1 MSYIDRQI
9 ELRNRAWEEA
19 KSILDKAGSENRDL
33 TAEEEQSYAR
43 INEDLSKRAE
53 IISSLQADEAREAR
67 LLEATRGF
75 GDSLR
80 SEEKTLHIPNDAETI
95 RALANGDL
103 RSFTFEQR
111 DVVKTSTG
119 APVPT
124 SFYDQIVEH
133 MVVAGPMLETST
145 MLRTAGGEALQI
157 PRTNAYSTS
166 TLTAEGSAISE
177 SDPTFQA
184 FVTLNA
190 YKYGFLVQV
199 SREMLDDSGVDILG
213 FLAREAGTSIG
224 VAVNTAL
231 TTGTDTTQPN
241 GIATA
246 AGSGITGGT
255 GVAGA
260 FTADNLIDLSYSVN
274 SAYRRM
280 PGTGWQMAGPTIAAV
295 RKLKDTYGQYLFQ
308 PSLQAGQPDQL
319 LGYAIYENPDLA
331 AVGTAA
337 KSVLFGHLPSYYV
350 RMAGG
355 IRFDRSDDYAFANDL
370 VTFRA
375 TVRIDGDLPQNSS
388 IKYFIGGAS

>member
-19 KSILDKAGSENRDL
+19 KSLLDAAGAENRDL
-33 TAEEEQSYAR
+33 TAEEEQTYAR
-43 INEDLSKRAE
+43 INEDLAKRAE
-53 IISSLQADEAREAR
+53 TIASLQADEAREAR
-67 LLEATRGF
+67 VAEATRGVAPVAS
-75 GDSLR
+75 GSG
-80 SEEKTLHIPNDAETI
+80 LHIANDAETI
-95 RALANGDL
+95 RALANGSL

-157 PRTNAYSTS
+157 PRTSAYSTAS
-166 TLTAEGSAISE
+166 LTAEGSAISE

-190 YKYGFLVQV
+190 YKYSFLVQV

-231 TTGTDTTQPN
+231 TTGTDSTMPN

-260 FTADNLIDLSYSVN
+260 FTADNLIDLAYSVN

-280 PGTGWQMAGPTIAAV
+280 PGTGWQMTGPTIGAV
-295 RKLKDTYGQYLFQ
+295 RKLKDSYGQYLFQ

-319 LGYAIYENPDLA
+319 LGYAIYENPDVA
-331 AVGTAA
+331 AVATSA

-375 TVRIDGDLPQNSS
+375 AVRIDGDLPQTGA
-388 IKYFIGGAS
+388 IKYFAGGAS

>member
-80 SEEKTLHIPNDAETI
+80 SEEKAIHIPNDAETI

-157 PRTNAYSTS
+157 PRTNAYSTAS
-166 TLTAEGSAISE
+166 LTAEGSALSE

-199 SREMLDDSGVDILG
+199 AREMLDDSGVDILG

-280 PGTGWQMAGPTIAAV
+280 PGTGWQMTGPTIAAV

-375 TVRIDGDLPQNSS
+375 TVRIDGDLPQNSA
-388 IKYFIGGAS
+388 IKYFAGGAS

>member
-19 KSILDKAGSENRDL
+19 KALLDTAAAEKRELS
-33 TAEEEQSYAR
+33 AEESEKYAR
-43 INEDLSKRAE
+43 INDDLNARSATIKQ
-53 IISSLQADEAREAR
+53 LQDDEAREAR
-67 LLEATRGF
+67 FVEATR
-75 GDSLR
+75 DIKR
-80 SEEKTLHIPNDAETI
+80 SETAAPKQSDAEMI
-95 RALANGDL
+95 RALARGEV
-103 RSFTFEQR
+103 RSFEFEKR
-111 DVVKTSTG
+111 DVMTSSTG

-133 MVVAGPMLETST
+133 MVVVGPMLETST
-145 MLRTAGGEALQI
+145 MIRTAGGEALQV
-157 PRTNAYSTS
+157 PRTSAYSTA
-166 TLTAEGSAISE
+166 TLTAQGSAFAE

-213 FLAREAGTSIG
+213 FLAREAGIGIG

-231 TTGTDTTQPN
+231 TTGTDSTMPN
-241 GIATA
+241 GIVTA
-246 AGSGITGGT
+246 ASSGITGST
-255 GVAGA
+255 GVSGA

-280 PGTGWQMAGPTIAAV
+280 PGTGWMFNNTGLAAV
-295 RKLKDTYGQYLFQ
+295 RKLKDTTNQYLFQ
-308 PSLQAGQPDQL
+308 PSLQAGQPDTL
-319 LGYAIYENPDLA
+319 LGFPVYENPDITTP
-331 AVGTAA
+331 GTAV

-375 TVRIDGDLPQNSS
+375 SVRIDGDLPQTAAV
-388 IKYFIGGAS
+388 KYFIGGAS

>member
-19 KSILDKAGSENRDL
+19 KALLDTAAAEKRELS
-33 TAEEEQSYAR
+33 AEESEKYAR
-43 INEDLSKRAE
+43 INDDLNARSATIKQ
-53 IISSLQADEAREAR
+53 LQDDEAREQR
-67 LLEATRGF
+67 FVEATR
-75 GDSLR
+75 DIKR
-80 SEEKTLHIPNDAETI
+80 SENVAPKQDDAAVI
-95 RALANGDL
+95 RSLARGEV
-103 RSFTFEQR
+103 RSFEFEKR
-111 DVVKTSTG
+111 DVTTSSTG

-133 MVVAGPMLETST
+133 MVVVGPMLETST
-145 MLRTAGGEALQI
+145 MIRTAGGEALQV
-157 PRTNAYSTS
+157 PRTSAYSTA
-166 TLTAEGSAISE
+166 TLTAQGSAFSE

-199 SREMLDDSGVDILG
+199 SREMLDDSGVDLLG
-213 FLAREAGTSIG
+213 FLAREAGIGIG

-231 TTGTDTTQPN
+231 TTGTDSTLPN
-241 GIATA
+241 GIVTA
-246 AGSGITGGT
+246 ASSGVTGST
-255 GVAGA
+255 GVSGA
-260 FTADNLIDLSYSVN
+260 FTADNLIDLAYSVN

-280 PGTGWQMAGPTIAAV
+280 PGTGWQMSNTALAAT

-319 LGYAIYENPDLA
+319 LGFPIYENPDISA
-331 AVGTAA
+331 PGTAV

-375 TVRIDGDLPQNSS
+375 SVRIDGDLPQTAAV
-388 IKYFIGGAS
+388 KYFIGGAS

>member
-19 KSILDKAGSENRDL
+19 KALLDTAAAEKRELS
-33 TAEEEQSYAR
+33 AEESEKYAR
-43 INEDLSKRAE
+43 INDDLNARSATIKQ
-53 IISSLQADEAREAR
+53 LQDDEAREAR
-67 LLEATRGF
+67 FVEATR
-75 GDSLR
+75 DIKR
-80 SEEKTLHIPNDAETI
+80 SETAAPKQSDAEMI
-95 RALANGDL
+95 RALARGEV
-103 RSFTFEQR
+103 RSFEFEKR
-111 DVVKTSTG
+111 DVMTSSTG

-133 MVVAGPMLETST
+133 MVVVGPMLETST
-145 MLRTAGGEALQI
+145 MIRTAGGEALQV
-157 PRTNAYSTS
+157 PRTSAYSTA
-166 TLTAEGSAISE
+166 TLTAQGSAFNE
-177 SDPTFQA
+177 SDPTFQS

-199 SREMLDDSGVDILG
+199 SREMLDDAGVDILG
-213 FLAREAGTSIG
+213 FLAREAGIGIG

-231 TTGTDTTQPN
+231 TTGTDSTMPN
-241 GIATA
+241 GIVTA
-246 AGSGITGGT
+246 ASSGITGST
-255 GVAGA
+255 GVSGA

-280 PGTGWQMAGPTIAAV
+280 PGTGWMFNNTGLAAV
-295 RKLKDTYGQYLFQ
+295 RKLKDTTNNYLFQ
-308 PSLQAGQPDQL
+308 PSLQAGQPDTL
-319 LGYAIYENPDLA
+319 LGFPVYENPDVVA
-331 AVGTAA
+331 PATSA

-355 IRFDRSDDYAFANDL
+355 IRFDRSDDFAFANDL

-375 TVRIDGDLPQNSS
+375 SVRIDGDLPQTAA

>member
-19 KSILDKAGSENRDL
+19 KALLDTAAAEKRELS
-33 TAEEEQSYAR
+33 AEESEKYAR
-43 INEDLSKRAE
+43 INDDLNARSATIKQ
-53 IISSLQADEAREAR
+53 LQDDEAREAR
-67 LLEATRGF
+67 FVEATR
-75 GDSLR
+75 DIKR
-80 SEEKTLHIPNDAETI
+80 SETAAPKQSDAEMI
-95 RALANGDL
+95 RALARGEV
-103 RSFTFEQR
+103 RSFEFEKR
-111 DVVKTSTG
+111 DVMTSSTG

-133 MVVAGPMLETST
+133 MVVVGPMLETST
-145 MLRTAGGEALQI
+145 MIRTAGGEALQV
-157 PRTNAYSTS
+157 PRTSAYSTA
-166 TLTAEGSAISE
+166 TLTAQGSAFSE

-213 FLAREAGTSIG
+213 FLAREAGIGIG

-231 TTGTDTTQPN
+231 TTGTDSTMPN
-241 GIATA
+241 GIVTA
-246 AGSGITGGT
+246 ASSGITGST
-255 GVAGA
+255 GVSGA

-280 PGTGWQMAGPTIAAV
+280 PGTGWMFNNTGLAAV
-295 RKLKDTYGQYLFQ
+295 RKLKDTTNNYLFQ
-308 PSLQAGQPDQL
+308 PSLQAGQPDTL
-319 LGYAIYENPDLA
+319 LGFPVYENPDVVA
-331 AVGTAA
+331 PATSA

-355 IRFDRSDDYAFANDL
+355 IRFDRSDDFAFANDL

-375 TVRIDGDLPQNSS
+375 SVRIDGDLPQTAA